1 MAHTVAPHGVILL
14 LSREESQGVHHHLQ
28 GMEATKSCQ
37 GLHSYRFNGVVRP
50 ESNRL
55 GVKGTPT

>member
-1 MAHTVAPHGVILL
+1 MAHMVALHGVILL

-28 GMEATKSCQ
+28 GMVATESHQ
-37 GLHSYRFNGVVRP
+37 SLHRFHFSGVVRP

-55 GVKGTPT
+55 GVKRTPT